1 MPIGAASLFAPAEA
15 YATDEPA
22 GSRAE
27 NVVTRY
33 FGILNAGMASTNAEF
48 SALASVY
55 ANKTVLT
62 QTSPLGVTHVFEG
75 LDAVTGFYVA
85 AWQYFHGITRAQDH
99 IRNLASTGVLSY
111 EHAGRPRQ
119 AKPGLCAPHS
129 RCAVAASAAST
140 GLPTRGVFRD
150 RQMSQEGND
159 NHQNGPTEQCRDMA
173 LPTPRWPC
181 VLPAP
186 VGSACHGQASFYR
199 SLWVWDCCRFFV
211 S

>member
-1 MPIGAASLFAPAEA
+1 M
-15 YATDEPA
+15 
-22 GSRAE
+22 
-27 NVVTRY
+27 
-33 FGILNAGMASTNAEF
+33 
-48 SALASVY
+48 ASVY

-173 LPTPRWPC
+173 LPTPPLAMRPSGSSWIRVPWSG
-181 VLPAP
+181 VLLSIVVGMGLLP
-186 VGSACHGQASFYR
+186 VLRLLTSG
-199 SLWVWDCCRFFV
+199 
-211 S
+211 